1 MKTSSK
7 GIYPR
12 HFKYMQCWEIQPRR
26 RCVSMARLLHTAI
39 WTSATLTSNHRRRIL
54 LPRYDQTVPPRCRDS
69 ILTTISMV
77 LPPLFII
84 RKPDDD
90 DYKPTKTS
98 RPSTWLFLEATSK
111 GQGRLAL
118 QPLLV
123 DVRMVWPSPLVSV
136 LGRLLVSVFQ
146 ELLLLMSRFPTS
158 ACHTVPQRHQGA
170 FCCDRLTL
178 NAHK

>member
-26 RCVSMARLLHTAI
+26 RCASMARLLHTAI

-54 LPRYDQTVPPRCRDS
+54 LPRNDQTVPPRCRDS
-69 ILTTISMV
+69 VLTTISMV
-77 LPPLFII
+77 FPPLFII

-90 DYKPTKTS
+90 DYKQTKTS

-111 GQGRLAL
+111 GQGRLVL

-123 DVRMVWPSPLVSV
+123 DVRMVRPSPLVSV
-136 LGRLLVSVFQ
+136 CGACWSQF
-146 ELLLLMSRFPTS
+146 SRNFFSWCQDFPQARVVRS
-158 ACHTVPQRHQGA
+158 H
-170 FCCDRLTL
+170 
-178 NAHK
+178 NAIREHFVVTG